1 MPNIF
6 GISIGGLLSNQA
18 ALNTTAHNIA
28 NANTEGYSRQRV
40 DLTTS
45 NPEFIGG
52 NYFGSGVEVSQVRR
66 VFEQTHQLEIQSAT
80 ANFMRLDMYL
90 SQAGRVDGMLAD
102 SENGLNNAIQNFFT
116 AIQGVANDPASIAS
130 RQVMLDQAGGLV
142 SRFDSIH
149 NQLEAQTTQVN
160 ASIDSVAKE
169 ITAIGQSI
177 AELNQQIAGSGGNPP
192 PDLLDQRDLA
202 VTRLSELVSV
212 QTTTQ
217 ANGTL
222 SVFIGSGQ
230 SLVVGSI
237 ATELA
242 ASPDP
247 QDPRSMRLFLKTSNA
262 NIDITE
268 NLNGG
273 QLGGLRDVVS
283 EIIDPAFNTLGRV
296 AIAISDALNQQS
308 QLGLDLNNELGSSLF
323 TDINDLTIAN
333 ARVTNSTNNTG
344 TSSISL
350 DIDDASLLTDSNYT
364 LFFEGGNY
372 QLIDQTTD
380 TTIATFAAPGA
391 VPASVAVPSIGF
403 TINFDSGASVS
414 GDSFEVQPTRN
425 FSSDIAIGITSAE
438 QIAAASPIRATSS
451 QSNIG
456 SGNIISTS
464 VSDTTTGEFTG
475 VPGNL
480 NPPIRVEFDSPPG
493 VTGEFSIYDMSSGSP
508 VLITGG
514 IAGYQPNQENDML
527 ALAGAPFNAYGYE
540 MKLAGDPQAG
550 DSFDI
555 NYNAN
560 GAGDNSN
567 INLLADLQ
575 TATTLDNGGSSFQ
588 QAFGRIISTV
598 GVNTQSAQIKR
609 DAAESILFQ
618 TKERRESLSGVNLDE
633 EAANLMKFQQA
644 YEASAQVINV
654 ARTLFQTMLDSVR

>member
-40 DLTTS
+40 DLTAS

-66 VFEQTHQLEIQSAT
+66 IFEQTHQLEIQSAT

-102 SENGLNNAIQNFFT
+102 SNNGLNNAIQNFFT
-116 AIQGVANDPASIAS
+116 AAQGVSNDPASIAA

-142 SRFDSIH
+142 SRFESIH
-149 NQLEAQTTQVN
+149 SQLETQTTQVN
-160 ASIDSVAKE
+160 ASIDSIAKE
-169 ITAIGQSI
+169 ITSIGQSI

-217 ANGTL
+217 ENGSL
-222 SVFIGSGQ
+222 NIFIGSGQ
-230 SLVVGSI
+230 SLVVGAL
-237 ATELA
+237 ATELVA
-242 ASPDP
+242 QQDP
-247 QDPRSMRLFLKTSNA
+247 QDPRSMNLFLKTSTA
-262 NIDITE
+262 TIDITQ
-268 NLNGG
+268 NINGG

-283 EIIDPAFNTLGRV
+283 EIIEPAFNTLGRV

-308 QLGLDLNNELGSSLF
+308 QLGLDLNNELGSLLF
-323 TDINDLTIAN
+323 TDINDATIAN
-333 ARVTNSTNNTG
+333 SRVTNSINNAG

-350 DIDDASLLTDSNYT
+350 DIDAPALLNDSNYT
-364 LFFEGGNY
+364 LFFDGGNY

-380 TTIATFAAPGA
+380 STIATFAAPGA
-391 VPASVAVPSIGF
+391 IPGSVAVPSIGV
-403 TINFDSGASVS
+403 TINFNSGTSIV
-414 GDSFEVQPTRN
+414 GDSFEIQPTRN
-425 FSSDIAIGITSAE
+425 FSRDIAVGITSAE
-438 QIAAASPIRATSS
+438 QIAAASPIRATLD
-451 QSNIG
+451 QANIG
-456 SGNIISTS
+456 SGEIRSTR
-464 VSDTTTGEFTG
+464 VTDTTTAQFTG
-475 VPGNL
+475 VSGDL
-480 NPPIRVEFDSPPG
+480 NPPIRIEFDSPPS
-493 VTGEFSIYDMSSGSP
+493 EFSIYDMSSGSP
-508 VLITGG
+508 ILIAGG
-514 IAGYQPNQENDML
+514 ISGYQANQENDML

-540 MKLAGDPQAG
+540 MTLAGDPQPG
-550 DSFDI
+550 DSFDV

-560 GAGDNSN
+560 GGGDNSN

-575 TATTLDNGGSSFQ
+575 TATTLDNGTSSFQ
-588 QAFGRIISTV
+588 QAFGRIISKV

-609 DAAESILFQ
+609 NAAESILFQ